1 MNNRVGCHFEGCR
14 IRLADLVSPVALP
27 ATRSHV
33 EERLKELRAAVLAR
47 GVQLSGLQIETEK
60 RANVLDELLEMA
72 EAGVEVSAG
81 GNEREFLEM
90 NL

>member
-1 MNNRVGCHFEGCR
+1 MSTVCR
-14 IRLADLVSPVALP
+14 ADAARLRNS
-27 ATRSHV
+27 SHV

-47 GVQLSGLQIETEK
+47 GIQLSGLQIETEK
-60 RANVLDELLEMA
+60 RANILDELLEMA